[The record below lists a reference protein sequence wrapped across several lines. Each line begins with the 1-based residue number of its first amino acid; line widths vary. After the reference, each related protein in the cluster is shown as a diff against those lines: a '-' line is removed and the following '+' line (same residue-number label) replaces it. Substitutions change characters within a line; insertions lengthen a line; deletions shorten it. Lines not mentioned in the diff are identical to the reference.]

1 MKTDEK
7 MEKLPDETLLKPIL
21 VNYMNEIDGVL
32 AVAICDRNGFIIS
45 SEFKEQAA
53 DESVIGVISAILDS
67 YIDRIKSEF
76 GTYGNF
82 FNITTT
88 GDKKFA
94 FASMGPH
101 SILTTVADPSTSDVE
116 LKVYSEHVASKIE
129 LVLEGNV
136 DVSPQ
141 IAEIIKALSK
151 TRSGQLPKLEGEFQ
165 NKLILTGDYAV
176 GKTSLIRRFVENK
189 FEQDYISTIGV
200 KISKKIVN
208 ISEQTKMN
216 FLIWD
221 IGGQKNQM
229 APYRKKFYS
238 GTNAAFIVID
248 RTRPDNLKSVDF
260 WFNDIKKQIPKNIPV
275 VIVSNKSDL
284 VDEIVISEDDIRTIA
299 KEFDFHYILTSAK
312 TGVGVNDAFLYVAY
326 RVIETL

>member
-7 MEKLPDETLLKPIL
+7 MEKLPNETLLKPIL
-21 VNYMNEIDGVL
+21 VNYMNEIDGVV
-32 AVAICDRNGFIIS
+32 AVVICDRNGFIIS
-45 SEFKEQAA
+45 SEFKEQAT
-53 DESVIGVISAILDS
+53 DESVIGVISAIIDS

-88 GDKKFA
+88 GDRKFS

-101 SILTTVADPSTSDVE
+101 SILTSVADPSTSDVE

-141 IAEIIKALSK
+141 IPEIIKALSK
-151 TRSGQLPKLEGEFQ
+151 TRGGQLPKLEGEYS

-200 KISKKIVN
+200 QISKKIVN

-221 IGGQKNQM
+221 IGGQVRQM

-248 RTRPDNLKSVDF
+248 RARPDHLKSIEF
-260 WFNDIKKQIPKNIPV
+260 WYNDIKECVPKDIPI
-275 VIVSNKSDL
+275 VIVGNKSDL
-284 VDEIVISEDDIRTIA
+284 IDEIVISEEDI
-299 KEFDFHYILTSAK
+299 KEISKQYGFHYILTSAK

>member
-1 MKTDEK
+1 MD
-7 MEKLPDETLLKPIL
+7 KLPNESLLKPIL
-21 VNYMNEIDGVL
+21 INYMNAINGVL

-45 SEFKEQAA
+45 SEFKEQTT
-53 DESVIGVISAILDS
+53 DESVIGVISAIIDS
-67 YIDRIKSEF
+67 FIDRIKSEF

-88 GDKKFA
+88 GDRKFS

-101 SILTTVADPSTSDVE
+101 SILTTVADPLTSDVE
-116 LKVYSEHVASKIE
+116 LKVYSEHIASKIE
-129 LVLEGNV
+129 LILEGNE

-141 IAEIIKALSK
+141 IPEIIKALSK
-151 TRSGQLPKLEGEFQ
+151 TRGGQLSLLEGEFS

-200 KISKKIVN
+200 QISKKIVN
-208 ISEQTKMN
+208 ISEKTTMN

-248 RTRPDNLKSVDF
+248 RTRPGNLKSINY
-260 WFNDIKKQIPKNIPV
+260 WFNDIKEQIPKDIPII
-275 VIVSNKSDL
+275 IVGNKSDL
-284 VDEIVISEDDIRTIA
+284 VDDIVISEDDMRSIA
-299 KEFDFHYILTSAK
+299 KEFGFHYILTSAK
-312 TGVGVNDAFLYVAY
+312 TGIGVNDAFLYVAY

>member
-1 MKTDEK
+1 

-21 VNYMNEIDGVL
+21 INYMNEIDGVL

-67 YIDRIKSEF
+67 YIERIKSEF
-76 GTYGNF
+76 GSFGNF

-88 GDKKFA
+88 GDRKFS

-101 SILTTVADPSTSDVE
+101 SILTTVAELSTSDVE

-129 LVLEGNV
+129 LILKGNES
-136 DVSPQ
+136 VSPQ
-141 IAEIIKALSK
+141 IPEIIKALSK
-151 TRSGQLPKLEGEFQ
+151 TRGGQLPKLEGEFS

-176 GKTSLIRRFVENK
+176 GKTSLIRRYVENE
-189 FEQDYISTIGV
+189 FDQDYISTIGV
-200 KISKKIVN
+200 QISKKIVN
-208 ISEQTKMN
+208 ISKQTKMN
-216 FLIWD
+216 FIIWD
-221 IGGQKNQM
+221 IGGQSL
-229 APYRKKFYS
+229 APYRKKFYA
-238 GTNAAFIVID
+238 GANAAFIVLD
-248 RTRPDNLKSVDF
+248 RTRTDHLKSIEY
-260 WFNDIKKQIPKNIPV
+260 WFNDIKKEMKQDIPIILV
-275 VIVSNKSDL
+275 GNKSDL
-284 VDEIVISEDDIRTIA
+284 IDDLLISEDDIRTVA
-299 KEFDFHYILTSAK
+299 KEFGFHYILTSAK